1 MERMFRVFTAHT
13 EDAYIMFSPKNYQ
26 VEYVSP
32 NLQRLT
38 GIGVREAYD
47 NILNLLHPESTKQIF
62 DEAVKGLSM
71 EKPYTKE
78 RERIHLLSGEK
89 RWFRE
94 SLFRTT
100 FNKEPKILMLLSDRT
115 EEKDREKVLRE
126 ALQNAE
132 IANKAKSSFL
142 SDMSHDIRTP
152 MNAIVGLVELL
163 RREENLSDNAK
174 EKLKQLETS
183 SNLMLE
189 LVNNILDMSRIESG
203 KIANAESPFFMRE
216 FLEETLAILR
226 VQKNSVYPL
235 KNILGIW
242 LAFVRFY

>member
-1 MERMFRVFTAHT
+1 
-13 EDAYIMFSPKNYQ
+13 MFSPKNYK

-163 RREENLSDNAK
+163 RR
-174 EKLKQLETS
+174 
-183 SNLMLE
+183 
-189 LVNNILDMSRIESG
+189 
-203 KIANAESPFFMRE
+203 
-216 FLEETLAILR
+216 
-226 VQKNSVYPL
+226 
-235 KNILGIW
+235 
-242 LAFVRFY
+242 